1 MKNSGKIYSISGP
14 VVIATDL
21 DGKMFDVVRVGKLG
35 LVGEVI
41 KIVGNRFTIQV
52 YEDTSGLKPGEP
64 VISTGKPLSVELGPG
79 LLKSI
84 YDGIQRPLDVIQS
97 ETGDFIVRGAS
108 APPLD
113 EKKEWEF
120 QPVLK
125 EGDEV
130 EEGYILGTVKETD
143 IITHKIMVPYK
154 VSGVVKTI
162 KAGKFRVSDTV
173 CTIQAENKVVEVKL
187 KQIWPVRQARKVFLK
202 FAPEIPL
209 ITGQRVIDSFFPVA
223 KGGTVAVPGPFGS
236 GKCVSGDT
244 PLLLADGSIQ
254 TIEKV
259 YENAAS
265 KGEIEY
271 QDENETLI
279 KLKSPLKIYSFYDGK
294 VSESKSDYIYKGKS
308 DSLLKIKTRTGK
320 QVKVTPIH
328 KLFRLNEEGSIVE
341 TEAEYLK
348 PGDYIVSIRKFK
360 TEEKYKHID
369 VYSLFDESSAADNE
383 IKNKLKEI
391 TKENRK
397 LLKNVIND
405 VILNQI
411 TRTENNPAPKLN
423 WIKTIYDELNLKR
436 PDIKCLRGNRKGN
449 IVTVPDYVSEDL
461 SELLGF
467 YIAEG
472 YIRGKS
478 TFVITNSD
486 EKIIE
491 RAQYLLKKVFNLNG
505 KIEKQENKKDNL
517 IVNSI
522 VLSEFIRKL
531 IPGKSACD
539 KEVPEII
546 MKSNDKVISA
556 FLKGYYLGDG
566 SYYKGQIELSTA
578 SKKLS
583 VSLSYLLTRFGIL
596 HSVKK
601 NESLSKNCRYRIFIR
616 GLNEL
621 KKFYLNIAQDK
632 EKYHK
637 IENIEK
643 YIDSKK
649 NTYTA
654 IDLVP
659 LGAQKMDSLYRANSS
674 YNKLKS
680 NMVEITNYTGRNE
693 NISVYSF
700 NKFAQTILINNKEEI
715 NEDVNM
721 LKYLSDSLE
730 FIYFDRIDSVEE
742 ITGPFD
748 VYDVTTPDFGSNFI
762 GGDGAILLHNTV
774 IQHQLSK
781 WSDADI
787 TVYVGC
793 GERGN
798 EMTEILTTFPE
809 LQDPKS
815 GKPLMEKTILIA
827 NTSNMPV
834 AAREASIYTGVTIA
848 EYYRDMGYDVA
859 LMADS
864 TSRWAEALREISGR
878 LEEMPGEEGYPA
890 YLGRRISEFYERSG
904 NAQIIPQD
912 KRTGS
917 ITLIGAVS
925 PPGGDLSDPVVQN
938 TLRVTRVFWALDASL
953 ASRRHFP
960 SINWLNS
967 YSLYLD
973 SLSGWFK
980 SNINPEWPQ
989 MHALMMGIL
998 QKESELQEIVQL
1010 VGYDSLP
1017 EKQKNVL
1024 DIAKIIREDFLQQ
1037 NAFDDIDTYCS
1048 INKQYEMLMIIKTLN
1063 EMQEKSIDAGLKVT
1077 QTATLPVRMKIS
1089 RMKEIKEEDF
1099 NKFYNDVIKEINNE
1113 YNNIMESVESV

>member
-1 MKNSGKIYSISGP
+1 MENNGKIYSISGP

-21 DGKMFDVVRVGKLG
+21 DGKMFDVVRVGNAG

-41 KIVGNRFTIQV
+41 KIVENKFTIQV

-64 VISTGKPLSVELGPG
+64 VVSTGKPLSVELGPG

-120 QPVLK
+120 NPVLK
-125 EGDEV
+125 PGDDV
-130 EEGYILGTVKETD
+130 EEGYILGTVNETD
-143 IITHKIMVPYK
+143 IIVHKIMVPH
-154 VSGVVKTI
+154 GIRGTIKTI
-162 KAGKFRVSDTV
+162 NPGKFKVSDTV
-173 CTIQAENKVVEVKL
+173 CTIEMDGKTVEVKM
-187 KQIWPVRQARKVFLK
+187 KQTWPVREARKVFLK
-202 FAPEIPL
+202 FPPEIPL

-259 YENAAS
+259 YKDAAS
-265 KGEIEY
+265 HGEIEY
-271 QDENETLI
+271 SDENETLI

-294 VSESKSDYIYKGKS
+294 VSESKSDYIYRGKS

-320 QVKVTPIH
+320 QVKVTPVH
-328 KLFRLNEEGSIVE
+328 KLFRLDEEGSIVE
-341 TEAEYLK
+341 TEAEYLQ
-348 PGDYIVSIRKFK
+348 PGDNIVSIRKFK
-360 TEEKYKHID
+360 AEEKYKRID
-369 VYSLFDESSAADNE
+369 IYSLFDHARVIGNE
-383 IKNKLKEI
+383 NKGKS
-391 TKENRK
+391 RS
-397 LLKNVIND
+397 
-405 VILNQI
+405 
-411 TRTENNPAPKLN
+411 
-423 WIKTIYDELNLKR
+423 
-436 PDIKCLRGNRKGN
+436 GN
-449 IVTVPDYVSEDL
+449 IIRIPDNLSEDL
-461 SELLGF
+461 SELIGF
-467 YIAEG
+467 YVAGG
-472 YIRGKS
+472 YIKSKS

-486 EKIIE
+486 EKITE
-491 RAQYLLKKVFNLNG
+491 RAKYLLERVFNLNG
-505 KIEKQENKKDNL
+505 EIQRDKSDNL
-517 IVNSI
+517 MVNSVI
-522 VLSEFIRKL
+522 LTEFIGKL
-531 IPGKSACD
+531 IPGKLPSD
-539 KEVPEII
+539 RDVPRII
-546 MKSNDKVISA
+546 MKSNNNVISA
-556 FLKGYYLGDG
+556 FLKGYYLSNG
-566 SYYKGQIELSTA
+566 SCNKEGVELSLPG
-578 SKKLS
+578 KNLS
-583 VSLSYLLTRFGIL
+583 VSLSYLLTRLGIM
-596 HSVKK
+596 HSREGAG
-601 NESLSKNCRYRIFIR
+601 NDRYSIIIR
-616 GLNEL
+616 NLNEL
-621 KKFYLNIAQDK
+621 EKFYLNIARGN
-632 EKYHK
+632 EKYQT

-649 NTYTA
+649 DAYTS
-654 IDLVP
+654 IDM
-659 LGAQKMDSLYRANSS
+659 ASSDIQKINDLDRANTGYS
-674 YNKLKS
+674 KLKS
-680 NMVEITNYTGRNE
+680 HQVEINSHSIQNGRVEIYSTNR
-693 NISVYSF
+693 
-700 NKFAQTILINNKEEI
+700 FAQTILINDKEEVDE
-715 NEDVNM
+715 NVNM

-730 FIYFDRIDSVEE
+730 FIYFDRIDSIEE

-748 VYDVTTPDFGSNFI
+748 VYDVTTPNFGSNFV

-798 EMTEILTTFPE
+798 EMTEILSTFPE

-912 KRTGS
+912 KRSGS

-980 SNINPEWPQ
+980 TNINPGWMET
-989 MHALMMGIL
+989 HSLMMGIL

-1024 DIAKIIREDFLQQ
+1024 DIAKMIREDFLQQ

-1063 EMQEKSIDAGLKVT
+1063 EMQEKAIETGLKVT
-1077 QTATLPVRMKIS
+1077 QTSTLPVRMKIA

-1099 NKFYNDVIKEINNE
+1099 EKFYKDVIKEINDE
-1113 YNNIMESVESV
+1113 YNNIMEGVESV